1 MNQPDPNID
10 ELLNSLI
17 DEELTDTQRAEVE
30 RLIAY
35 NSQVAQRLRQLQ
47 KTKMLISC
55 LPRHKAP
62 QEIIERVKASLAVDT
77 TPAEQR
83 SYVGGRKG
91 MRQLLARRV
100 LAAAAMIA
108 LIAVLGGV
116 IYTILA
122 PENVTE
128 GPMATVAR
136 VEPVPSETY
145 GVRFGGRLELKA
157 DALVAVNAFI
167 NRIIED
173 HDLSACVT
181 ITRQVN
187 KRLYSL
193 NCSRQDLNLLLAD
206 LQRIWQH
213 FSSATLYIDTEQ
225 FNRPIVVNAVTAEQ
239 AAEVVGQ
246 DNPQRSIEIAKE
258 FAVLNNMAELMPTRQ
273 ILTAIDDKNV
283 GLISQWPIPKPVLTG
298 ERKTTEKIVRPS
310 EHKPE
315 TSLTIIVVGGE

>member
-1 MNQPDPNID
+1 MNQPDHNID

-17 DEELTDTQRAEVE
+17 DEELTDAQRAEVE

-35 NSQVAQRLRQLQ
+35 NSQIAQRLRQLQ

-55 LPRHKAP
+55 LPRLKAP
-62 QEIIERVKASLAVDT
+62 REIIERVKASLAVDT
-77 TPAEQR
+77 KPAEQR
-83 SYVGGRKG
+83 FYVQERRG
-91 MRQLLARRV
+91 MRQLLVRRF

-136 VEPVPSETY
+136 VQPVPSETY
-145 GVRFGGRLELKA
+145 GVRFSGRLELKA
-157 DALVAVNAFI
+157 DALVAVDAFI
-167 NRIIED
+167 NRTIED
-173 HDLSACVT
+173 NDLSDCVT
-181 ITRQVN
+181 ITHQAN

-193 NCSRQDLNLLLAD
+193 NCSQQDLNLLLAD
-206 LQRIWQH
+206 LQHIWQQ
-213 FSSATLYIDTEQ
+213 FGSATLYVDTEQ
-225 FNRPIVVNAVTAEQ
+225 FNRPIVVDAVTAEQ

-246 DNPQRSIEIAKE
+246 DDPQSSIEMAKE
-258 FAVLNNMAELMPTRQ
+258 FALLNNMVGLMPARQ

-283 GLISQWPIPKPVLTG
+283 GLISQWQIPKPVLTG
-298 ERKTTEKIVRPS
+298 GSKTTEKMVKPS

-315 TSLTIIVVGGE
+315 ASLTIIVVGGE